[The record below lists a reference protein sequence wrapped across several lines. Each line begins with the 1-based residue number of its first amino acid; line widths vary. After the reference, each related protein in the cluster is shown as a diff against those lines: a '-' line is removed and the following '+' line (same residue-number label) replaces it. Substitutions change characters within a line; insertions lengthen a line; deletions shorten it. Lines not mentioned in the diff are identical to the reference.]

1 MHPIEYIELMIAGGI
16 LFLIL
21 FVSFILKGKWKK
33 AFQGLAIVYIVSFG
47 IFYFIRPY
55 WIDFQIER
63 KEAYL
68 QLYLGEKYSGETWG
82 FWTVPHREN
91 GFEHMNPYV
100 IRVVF
105 NTEQEVEYNYFVRR
119 KDDIIQTGYSIKN
132 EIQSDLLH
140 LEVFEE

>member
-1 MHPIEYIELMIAGGI
+1 MHPIELIELMIVGGI

-21 FVSFILKGKWKK
+21 FVSIILKGKWKK
-33 AFQGLAIVYIVSFG
+33 SFRRLAIVYLVSFG

-55 WIDFQIER
+55 WIDLQIER

-68 QLYLGEKYSGETWG
+68 TIYLEDQYPGETWE
-82 FWTVPHREN
+82 FSTVPHRED
-91 GFEHMNPYV
+91 GYEHINPYV
-100 IRVVF
+100 IGVVF
-105 NTEQEVEYNYFVRR
+105 NTEPKVEYDYFIGR
-119 KDDIIQTGYSIKN
+119 KDDIMQTGYSTQN